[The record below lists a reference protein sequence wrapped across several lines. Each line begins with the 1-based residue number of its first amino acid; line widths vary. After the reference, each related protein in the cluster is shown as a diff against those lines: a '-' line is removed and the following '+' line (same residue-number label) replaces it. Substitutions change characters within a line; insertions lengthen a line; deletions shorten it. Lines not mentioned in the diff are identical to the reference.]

1 MRNPSFQLIL
11 WSALLSGLSAAVLA
25 GEDQGLKAP
34 PKNAVAVPLNVV
46 SLAQDPIGKP
56 PAQFTFAVT
65 GEGQDIHWEVQLD
78 HFAATRHPLLIQNGK
93 AEAGDNVA
101 LALVNGVLLQNGEM
115 DVRFKVTSGEEDQS
129 AGIVWRYQ
137 DPQTYYLARASAKD
151 DSCSV
156 YRGRKGVLKLL
167 DTQQA
172 TIMPYTWHDLRVVF
186 VQKNYTVFVDGE
198 LVVGGKDSSFMK
210 AGGVGLC
217 TLSDSVVQFDD
228 IRVSR

>member
-1 MRNPSFQLIL
+1 MTIVLFF
-11 WSALLSGLSAAVLA
+11 SAIVFGADKPLPG
-25 GEDQGLKAP
+25 P
-34 PKNAVAVPLNVV
+34 PKNAVAVPLNVI
-46 SLAQDPIGKP
+46 SLDQDPIGKP

-78 HFAATRHPLLIQNGK
+78 HLAVKRHPLLVQSGK

-101 LALVNGVLLQNGEM
+101 LALLNGAALQNGEM
-115 DVRFKVTSGEEDQS
+115 DVRFKVNSGENDQS

-156 YRGRKGVLKLL
+156 YQVRKGVLKLL
-167 DTQQA
+167 DTQQV

-198 LVVGGKDSSFMK
+198 LVVGGKDSSFLK

-217 TLSDSVVQFDD
+217 TLSDSAVQFDN